1 MFGDVLFNLLALK
14 VKLSLLKYIH
24 AGSKIE
30 YMQNC
35 MIDAKHTDPF
45 ENSATNDTTKLRK
58 MRPSW
63 RNAQGE
69 KQA

>member
-1 MFGDVLFNLLALK
+1 MSKPFAHMFGDVLFNLLALK
-14 VKLSLLKYIH
+14 VKLSLRKYIH

-30 YMQNC
+30 YVQNC

-58 MRPSW
+58 MRPS
-63 RNAQGE
+63 
-69 KQA
+69 